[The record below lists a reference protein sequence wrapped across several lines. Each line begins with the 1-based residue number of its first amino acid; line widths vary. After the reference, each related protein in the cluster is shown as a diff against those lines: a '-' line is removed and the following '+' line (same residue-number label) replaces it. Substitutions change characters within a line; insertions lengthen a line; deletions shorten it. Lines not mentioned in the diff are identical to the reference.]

1 MNKLLTD
8 KINQLN
14 EAGIS
19 DDDIAVTLTDVYKDK
34 ILNLHHR
41 RVREVLDKIPDVSWG
56 YQMDDERYLVRHNLG
71 WTSSFEF
78 CTVQINKVKD
88 TNAYSVVVTDLNT
101 KASHSFLASQLK
113 ENVLARYVVL
123 ILIRLAQSS
132 GDMQT
137 LNRIAST
144 INSCELLDKS
154 DVTNILLF
162 ENLVK

>member
-41 RVREVLDKIPDVSWG
+41 RVREVLDKIPDVKWG
-56 YQMDDERYLVRHNLG
+56 YEMIDERYLVRHNLG

-88 TNAYSVVVTDLNT
+88 TNTYSVVVTDLNT
-101 KASHSFLASQLK
+101 KASYSFLAGQLK

-144 INSCELLDKS
+144 INSCELLGKS
-154 DVTNILLF
+154 DVTHLLLF
-162 ENLVK
+162 GNLPK